1 MFDTTHTGSSASA
14 SNVFNERKFFIDV
27 YKNEGFVNG
36 EQSLHMTVCNLVL
49 TFYHNNLLFL
59 QQDIANDLTEQAANG
74 VFFMPNQSLEGSQTP
89 GAIPLLARVHLKLGA
104 WRYHLNPSLD
114 EDSVKG
120 SYCTYLYLLSTVLY
134 HELSNSYDI
143 VHAIVNSSDQLI
155 S

>member
-1 MFDTTHTGSSASA
+1 
-14 SNVFNERKFFIDV
+14 
-27 YKNEGFVNG
+27 
-36 EQSLHMTVCNLVL
+36 MTVCNLVL
-49 TFYHNNLLFL
+49 MFYHNNLLFL

-74 VFFMPNQSLEGSQTP
+74 VFMPNQSLEVSQTP

-120 SYCTYLYLLSTVLY
+120 SYCTYLYLLSTNLY
-134 HELSNSYDI
+134 HELSNSYDK

>member
-1 MFDTTHTGSSASA
+1 MKGLLSSYIFQS
-14 SNVFNERKFFIDV
+14 S
-27 YKNEGFVNG
+27 FVNG
-36 EQSLHMTVCNLVL
+36 KQSLHMSVCNLVL
-49 TFYHNNLLFL
+49 VFYHNNLYFL

-74 VFFMPNQSLEGSQTP
+74 ELFMPLEVSQTP

-134 HELSNSYDI
+134 HELSSSYDI
-143 VHAIVNSSDQLI
+143 VHALVNLSDPSI

>member
-1 MFDTTHTGSSASA
+1 MKGLLSSYIFQS
-14 SNVFNERKFFIDV
+14 S
-27 YKNEGFVNG
+27 FVNG
-36 EQSLHMTVCNLVL
+36 KQSLHMSVCNLVL
-49 TFYHNNLLFL
+49 MFYHNNLYFL
-59 QQDIANDLTEQAANG
+59 QQDIANDLTEQATNDLTEQAANG
-74 VFFMPNQSLEGSQTP
+74 ELFMPLEVSQTP

-134 HELSNSYDI
+134 HELSSSYDI
-143 VHAIVNSSDQLI
+143 VHALVNLSDPSI

>member
-1 MFDTTHTGSSASA
+1 MKGLLSSYIFQS
-14 SNVFNERKFFIDV
+14 S
-27 YKNEGFVNG
+27 FVNG
-36 EQSLHMTVCNLVL
+36 KQSLHMSVCNLVL
-49 TFYHNNLLFL
+49 VFYHNNLFFL
-59 QQDIANDLTEQAANG
+59 QQDIANDLTEQATNG
-74 VFFMPNQSLEGSQTP
+74 ELFMPLEVSQTP

-134 HELSNSYDI
+134 HELSSSYDI
-143 VHAIVNSSDQLI
+143 VHALVNLSDPSI